1 MWLKRYWKYFG
12 LFVLCAGVIIALVS
26 SHFSSN
32 LRSLL
37 LDQLK
42 EELRKDLNHTAQ
54 SLQGPLRQFSLDT
67 NQLDRLAR
75 EIGLTIGERVS
86 VISADG
92 RVLGDSAR
100 EPKRLDLTDDYS
112 HRPEI
117 IMAREKGY
125 GEIIR
130 HSPFMNLT
138 ALFAAVPVYRD
149 KTLIGFVR
157 LARPLKTVE
166 DTVRAFQQ
174 KVILLAGLVGLLSLL
189 FGVFLLWRMNH
200 PLKELTVMAE
210 QMAEG
215 HLKQPLHLFPH
226 SEFTPLALSLEKMSR
241 DLRGKLDLLDAE
253 TSRLR
258 AILLAMREGV
268 LVTNEKG
275 LITLINPF
283 LRNLLGGKVQW
294 ENRTVQEIFMNAEL
308 QNAVDAILQGEP
320 FQRLQISL
328 GWDSPRFFEVQIV
341 PLISVHL
348 PQGAVVIFHDITDL
362 KHLLKVRQD
371 FVANASHELRT
382 PLTAIN
388 GALETILNILPA
400 RDQDA
405 AKFLNIL
412 QKNVRRMNYLVSDLL
427 DLAKLEG
434 QERAEM
440 FLDEVKVADVL
451 KSAFRSVSD
460 LAQEKNISMEL
471 DLSGI
476 SEGSSLFWERDRV
489 QQAVFNLLDNA
500 VKYTPPGGSVGL
512 SAREADKSLVIS
524 VTDSGLGIPKEH
536 LARIFERFYRVDRDR
551 SREMGGTGLGL
562 SIVKHIVES
571 HRGTV
576 EAQSELGRGSTFTI
590 TFPRKA

>member
-12 LFVLCAGVIIALVS
+12 LFVLATVLAIGITVPYLT
-26 SHFSSN
+26 SHY
-32 LRSLL
+32 RSLL
-37 LDQLK
+37 LSQIQEEIKKDLSYSSQVF
-42 EELRKDLNHTAQ
+42 EELLRSAPAAQADFNH
-54 SLQGPLRQFSLDT
+54 
-67 NQLDRLAR
+67 LAR
-75 EIGLTIGERVS
+75 KIGQNLQERVS
-86 VISADG
+86 LISADG
-92 RVLGDSAR
+92 RMMADSTR
-100 EPKRLDLTDDYS
+100 EPEKLDQTYDYS

-130 HSPFMNLT
+130 YSPFMQLT
-138 ALFAAVPVYRD
+138 ALFGAAPLYRD

-157 LARPLKTVE
+157 LGRPLKALDELTQ
-166 DTVRAFQQ
+166 TFRRNL
-174 KVILLAGLVGLLSLL
+174 ILLGGLIGILAVFFGLGLLWL
-189 FGVFLLWRMNH
+189 MNQ

-215 HLKQPLHLFPH
+215 HLKQPLHLFPR
-226 SEFTPLALSLEKMSR
+226 SEFTPLARSLEKMSR
-241 DLRGKLDLLDAE
+241 DLLGKLDLLDAE

-283 LRNLLGGKVQW
+283 LRNLLGGKIQW
-294 ENRTVQEIFMNAEL
+294 ERRTVQEIFMNTEL

-320 FQRLQISL
+320 FQRLQVSL

-382 PLTAIN
+382 PLTAIT
-388 GALETILNILPA
+388 GALETIETILPA
-400 RDQDA
+400 TNQDA
-405 AKFLNIL
+405 AKFLAIL

-440 FLDEVKVADVL
+440 FLDEVNVAEVL
-451 KSAFRSVSD
+451 KSALQSVSD
-460 LAQEKNISMEL
+460 LAQEKNISLNL

-476 SEGSSLFWERDRV
+476 SEKCSLFWERDRV

-500 VKYTPPGGSVGL
+500 VKYTPPGGSVYL

-524 VTDSGLGIPKEH
+524 VSDTGLGIPKEH
-536 LARIFERFYRVDRDR
+536 RTRIFERFYRVDRDR
-551 SREMGGTGLGL
+551 SRELGGTGLGL
-562 SIVKHIVES
+562 SIVKHIVEA

-576 EAQSELGRGSTFTI
+576 EAQSELGRGSTFTL
-590 TFPRKA
+590 TFPKK

>member
-1 MWLKRYWKYFG
+1 MWLRRYWKYFG
-12 LFVLCAGVIIALVS
+12 LFVLCVGVIIALVS
-26 SHFSSN
+26 SQVSSN

-42 EELRKDLNHTAQ
+42 EGVRKDLHHTAQ
-54 SLQGPLRQFSLDT
+54 SFQGTFRQFPKDLD
-67 NQLDRLAR
+67 QFDRLAR
-75 EIGLTIGERVS
+75 EIEQDTGERVS
-86 VISADG
+86 IISAEG
-92 RVLGDSAR
+92 RLLGDSAR
-100 EPKRLDLTDDYS
+100 EHKQLDLTDDYS

-130 HSPFMNLT
+130 HSPLMNIT

-149 KTLIGFVR
+149 KTLIGFIR

-166 DTVRAFQQ
+166 DTVRAFRQ

-189 FGVFLLWRMNH
+189 FGVFLLWWMNQ
-200 PLKELTVMAE
+200 PLKELIVMAK

-215 HLKQPLHLFPH
+215 RLKQPLHLFPP

-283 LRNLLGGKVQW
+283 LRGLLGGKIQW
-294 ENRTVQEIFMNAEL
+294 EKRTVQEIFMNTEL
-308 QNAVDAILQGEP
+308 QNAVDATLQGEP
-320 FQRLQISL
+320 FQRLQVSL

-382 PLTAIN
+382 PLTVIN
-388 GALETILNILPA
+388 GALETLLAILPA
-400 RDQDA
+400 TDQDA
-405 AKFLNIL
+405 AKFLTIL

-434 QERAEM
+434 QELAEV
-440 FLDEVKVADVL
+440 FLDEVNVAEVL
-451 KSAFRSVSD
+451 KSALQSVAD
-460 LAQEKNISMEL
+460 LAQEKNISLNL

-476 SEGSSLFWERDRV
+476 SEGCSLFWERDRV

-500 VKYTPPGGSVGL
+500 VKYTPPGGGVRL

-562 SIVKHIVES
+562 SIVKHIVEA

-590 TFPRKA
+590 TFPKK

>member
-1 MWLKRYWKYFG
+1 MWLKRYWRYFG
-12 LFVLCAGVIIALVS
+12 LFVLCVGVIIALVS
-26 SHFSSN
+26 SQVSSN
-32 LRSLL
+32 LRTLL

-42 EELRKDLNHTAQ
+42 EGLKKNLHHTAQ
-54 SLQGPLRQFSLDT
+54 SIQGTFRQFPKDPD
-67 NQLDRLAR
+67 QLDHLAR
-75 EIGLTIGERVS
+75 EIGRNTGERVS
-86 VISADG
+86 IISADG
-92 RVLGDSAR
+92 RLLGDSAR
-100 EPKRLDLTDDYS
+100 EPKQLDLTDDYS

-125 GEIIR
+125 GEILR
-130 HSPFMNLT
+130 HSPFMNIT
-138 ALFAAVPVYRD
+138 ALFAALPVYRE

-157 LARPLKTVE
+157 LARPLKAVE
-166 DTVRAFQQ
+166 EAVRVLRRN
-174 KVILLAGLVGLLSLL
+174 VILLAGLVGLSGLL
-189 FGVFLLWRMNH
+189 FGVFLLWWMSQ
-200 PLKELTVMAE
+200 PLKELTTMAE
-210 QMAEG
+210 QMAAG
-215 HLKQPLHLFPH
+215 HLKQPLHLFPQ

-241 DLRGKLDLLDAE
+241 DQRGKLDLLDAE

-268 LVTNEKG
+268 LVTDEKG

-283 LRNLLGGKVQW
+283 LRNLLGGKIQW
-294 ENRTVQEIFMNAEL
+294 EKRTVQEIFMNTEL
-308 QNAVDAILQGEP
+308 QNAVDAVLQGES
-320 FQRLQISL
+320 FQRLQLNL

-348 PQGAVVIFHDITDL
+348 PQGVVVIFHDITDL

-388 GALETILNILPA
+388 GALETILSILPA
-400 RDQDA
+400 TDRDA
-405 AKFLNIL
+405 ARFLNIL

-440 FLDEVKVADVL
+440 FLDEVTVAEVL
-451 KSAFRSVSD
+451 QSALHSVSD
-460 LAQEKNISMEL
+460 LAQGKNISLSL

-476 SEGSSLFWERDRV
+476 SEGCSLFWERDRV

-500 VKYTPPGGSVGL
+500 VKYTPPGGSVHL
-512 SAREADKSLVIS
+512 SAREIDKSLVIS
-524 VTDSGLGIPKEH
+524 VTDTGLGIPKEH
-536 LARIFERFYRVDRDR
+536 LSRIFERFYRVDRDR

-562 SIVKHIVES
+562 SIVKHIVEA

-576 EAQSELGRGSTFTI
+576 EAQSELGRGSTFTL
-590 TFPRKA
+590 TFPKK

>member
-12 LFVLCAGVIIALVS
+12 LFVLCAGVMVALVS
-26 SHFSSN
+26 SHLSSN
-32 LRSLL
+32 LRSRLL
-37 LDQLK
+37 GQLK
-42 EELRKDLNHTAQ
+42 QELRKDLSHTAQ
-54 SLQGPLRQFSLDT
+54 SLQGPLRQFPIDRY
-67 NQLDRLAR
+67 QLDRLAR
-75 EIGLTIGERVS
+75 ELLRDNGERVS
-86 VISADG
+86 VISIDG
-92 RVLGDSAR
+92 RLLGDSAR
-100 EPKRLDLTDDYS
+100 ELQPLDQTDDYS

-130 HSPFMNLT
+130 HSPFMNIT
-138 ALFAAVPVYRD
+138 ALFAAAPVYRD

-157 LARPLKTVE
+157 LARPLTTVE
-166 DTVRAFQQ
+166 DTVRFFRQ
-174 KVILLAGLVGLLSLL
+174 KVILLTGLMGLLSLL
-189 FGVFLLWRMNH
+189 FGVFLLWWMSQ

-215 HLKQPLHLFPH
+215 QLKQPLHLFPQ

-283 LRNLLGGKVQW
+283 LRKLLGGKIQW
-294 ENRTVQEIFMNAEL
+294 EKRTVQEIFMNAEL
-308 QNAVDAILQGEP
+308 QNAVDAILQGES
-320 FQRLQISL
+320 FHRLQLSL
-328 GWDSPRFFEVQIV
+328 GWESPRFFEVQIV

-388 GALETILNILPA
+388 GALETLLVLLPA
-400 RDQDA
+400 TDQDT
-405 AKFLNIL
+405 AKFFTIL

-440 FLDEVKVADVL
+440 FLDEVNVAEVL
-451 KSAFRSVSD
+451 KSALHSVSD
-460 LAQEKNISMEL
+460 LAQEKNISLNL

-476 SEGSSLFWERDRV
+476 SEGCSLFWERDRV

-500 VKYTPPGGSVGL
+500 VKYTPPGGGVHL
-512 SAREADKSLVIS
+512 SAREAGKSVVIS
-524 VTDSGLGIPKEH
+524 VADTGLGIPKEH

-562 SIVKHIVES
+562 SIVKHIVEA
-571 HRGTV
+571 HHGTV
-576 EAQSELGRGSTFTI
+576 EAQSELGRGSTFTL
-590 TFPRKA
+590 TFPKK

>member
-26 SHFSSN
+26 SQVSSN

-42 EELRKDLNHTAQ
+42 EGVRKDLHHTAQ
-54 SLQGPLRQFSLDT
+54 SFQGAFRQFPKDLD
-67 NQLDRLAR
+67 QFDRLAR
-75 EIGLTIGERVS
+75 EIEQDIGERVS
-86 VISADG
+86 IISAEG
-92 RVLGDSAR
+92 RLLGDSAR

-130 HSPFMNLT
+130 HSPLMNIT
-138 ALFAAVPVYRD
+138 ALFAAVPVYRE
-149 KTLIGFVR
+149 KALIGFIR

-166 DTVRAFQQ
+166 DTVRAFRQ

-189 FGVFLLWRMNH
+189 FGVFLLWWMNQ
-200 PLKELTVMAE
+200 PLKELTVMAK

-215 HLKQPLHLFPH
+215 RLKQPLHLFPP

-283 LRNLLGGKVQW
+283 LRNLLGGKIQW
-294 ENRTVQEIFMNAEL
+294 EKRTVQEIFMNTEL
-308 QNAVDAILQGEP
+308 QNAVDATLQGEP
-320 FQRLQISL
+320 FQRLQVSL

-382 PLTAIN
+382 PLTVIN
-388 GALETILNILPA
+388 GALETILAILPA
-400 RDQDA
+400 TDQDA
-405 AKFLNIL
+405 TKFLTIL

-434 QERAEM
+434 QELAVE
-440 FLDEVKVADVL
+440 FLDEVNVAEVL
-451 KSAFRSVSD
+451 KSALQSVAD
-460 LAQEKNISMEL
+460 LAQEKNISLNL

-476 SEGSSLFWERDRV
+476 SEGCSLFWERDRV

-500 VKYTPPGGSVGL
+500 VKYTPPGGGVRL

-562 SIVKHIVES
+562 SIVKHIVEA

-590 TFPRKA
+590 TFPKK

>member
-12 LFVLCAGVIIALVS
+12 LFVLASVLAVGITVPYLT
-26 SHFSSN
+26 SHY
-32 LRSLL
+32 RSLL
-37 LDQLK
+37 LSQIQ
-42 EELRKDLNHTAQ
+42 EEIKKDLTYSSQ
-54 SLQGPLRQFSLDT
+54 VFQELLRSSPAGHADFS
-67 NQLDRLAR
+67 RLAR
-75 EIGLTIGERVS
+75 KIGQDLQERVS
-86 VISADG
+86 LISADG
-92 RVLGDSAR
+92 RMMADSTR
-100 EPKRLDLTDDYS
+100 EPEKLDQTYDYS

-130 HSPFMNLT
+130 YSPFMELN
-138 ALFAAVPVYRD
+138 ALFAAVPLYRD

-157 LARPLKTVE
+157 LGRPLKPLDELTQ
-166 DTVRAFQQ
+166 TFRRNL
-174 KVILLAGLVGLLSLL
+174 ILLGGLIGILAVFFGLGLLWL
-189 FGVFLLWRMNH
+189 MNQ

-215 HLKQPLHLFPH
+215 HLKQPLHLFPR
-226 SEFTPLALSLEKMSR
+226 SEFTPLARSLEKMSR
-241 DLRGKLDLLDAE
+241 DQRGKLDLLDAE

-283 LRNLLGGKVQW
+283 LRNLLGRRIQW
-294 ENRTVQEIFMNAEL
+294 EKRTVQEIFMNTEL

-320 FQRLQISL
+320 FQRLQVSL

-382 PLTAIN
+382 PLTAIT
-388 GALETILNILPA
+388 GALETLQTILPVT
-400 RDQDA
+400 DQDV
-405 AKFLNIL
+405 AKFHAIL

-440 FLDEVKVADVL
+440 FLDEVKVTEVL
-451 KSAFRSVSD
+451 KSALQSVSD
-460 LAQEKNISMEL
+460 LAQEKNISLNL
-471 DLSGI
+471 DLSEI
-476 SEGSSLFWERDRV
+476 SEGCSLFWERDRV

-500 VKYTPPGGSVGL
+500 VKYTPPGGSVHL
-512 SAREADKSLVIS
+512 SAREAEKSLVIS
-524 VTDSGLGIPKEH
+524 VSDTGLGIPKEH
-536 LARIFERFYRVDRDR
+536 RTRIFERFYRVDRDR
-551 SREMGGTGLGL
+551 SRELGGTGLGL
-562 SIVKHIVES
+562 SIVKHIVEA

-576 EAQSELGRGSTFTI
+576 EAQSELGRGSTFTL
-590 TFPRKA
+590 TFPKK

>member
-12 LFVLCAGVIIALVS
+12 LFVLCAGVMVALVS
-26 SHFSSN
+26 SHLSSN
-32 LRSLL
+32 LRSRLL
-37 LDQLK
+37 GQLK
-42 EELRKDLNHTAQ
+42 QELRKDLSHTAQ
-54 SLQGPLRQFSLDT
+54 SLQGPLRQFPIDRY
-67 NQLDRLAR
+67 QLDRLAR
-75 EIGLTIGERVS
+75 ELLRDNGERVS
-86 VISADG
+86 VISIDG
-92 RVLGDSAR
+92 RLLGDSAR
-100 EPKRLDLTDDYS
+100 ELQPLDQTDDYS

-130 HSPFMNLT
+130 HSPFMNIT
-138 ALFAAVPVYRD
+138 ALFAAAPVYRD

-157 LARPLKTVE
+157 LARPLTTVE
-166 DTVRAFQQ
+166 DTVRFFRQ
-174 KVILLAGLVGLLSLL
+174 KVILLTGLMGLLSLL
-189 FGVFLLWRMNH
+189 FGVFLLWWMSQ

-215 HLKQPLHLFPH
+215 QLKQPLHLFPQ

-283 LRNLLGGKVQW
+283 LRKLLGGKIQW
-294 ENRTVQEIFMNAEL
+294 EKRTVQEIFMNAEL
-308 QNAVDAILQGEP
+308 QNAVDAILQGES
-320 FQRLQISL
+320 FHRLQLSL
-328 GWDSPRFFEVQIV
+328 GWESPRFFEVQIV

-388 GALETILNILPA
+388 GALETLLVLLPA
-400 RDQDA
+400 TDQDT
-405 AKFLNIL
+405 AKFFTIL

-440 FLDEVKVADVL
+440 FLDEVNVAEVL
-451 KSAFRSVSD
+451 KSALHSVSD
-460 LAQEKNISMEL
+460 LAQEKNISLNL

-476 SEGSSLFWERDRV
+476 SEGCSLFWERDRV

-500 VKYTPPGGSVGL
+500 VKYTPPGGGVHL
-512 SAREADKSLVIS
+512 SAREAGKSVVIS
-524 VTDSGLGIPKEH
+524 VADTGLGIPKEH
-536 LARIFERFYRVDRDR
+536 LARVFERFYRVDRDR

-562 SIVKHIVES
+562 SIVKHIVEA
-571 HRGTV
+571 HHGTV
-576 EAQSELGRGSTFTI
+576 EAQSELGRGSTFTL
-590 TFPRKA
+590 TFPKK

>member
-1 MWLKRYWKYFG
+1 M
-12 LFVLCAGVIIALVS
+12 I
-26 SHFSSN
+26 
-32 LRSLL
+32 
-37 LDQLK
+37 
-42 EELRKDLNHTAQ
+42 
-54 SLQGPLRQFSLDT
+54 
-67 NQLDRLAR
+67 LDRLAR
-75 EIGLTIGERVS
+75 EIGREMGERVS
-86 VISADG
+86 IISAEG
-92 RVLGDSAR
+92 RMLADSAR
-100 EPKRLDLTDDYS
+100 SPGPLNLTDDYS

-130 HSPFMNLT
+130 HSPFMNT
-138 ALFAAVPVYRD
+138 MALFSAVPVYRD
-149 KTLIGFVR
+149 KALIGFVR

-166 DTVRAFQQ
+166 EPVRAFRQ
-174 KVILLAGLVGLLSLL
+174 KVILLAALVGLLALL
-189 FGVFLLWRMNH
+189 FGAFLLWWMNH
-200 PLKELTVMAE
+200 PLKELTAMAE
-210 QMAEG
+210 QMAQG
-215 HLKQPLHLFPH
+215 HLKQPLHLFPP

-283 LRNLLGGKVQW
+283 LRDILGGKIQW
-294 ENRTVQEIFMNAEL
+294 EKRTVQEIFMNTEL
-308 QNAVDAILQGEP
+308 QNAVDTILQGEP
-320 FQRLQISL
+320 FQRLQLSL
-328 GWDSPRFFEVQIV
+328 GWESPRFFEVQLV

-388 GALETILNILPA
+388 GALETMLSLLPA
-400 RDQDA
+400 NDPDA
-405 AKFLNIL
+405 NKFLSIL

-434 QERAEM
+434 QERSEM
-440 FLDEVKVADVL
+440 FLDEVNVAHVL
-451 KSAFRSVSD
+451 ESALQSVAD
-460 LAQEKNISMEL
+460 LAQEKNISLGL
-471 DLSGI
+471 DLSALA
-476 SEGSSLFWERDRV
+476 EDRSLFWERDRV
-489 QQAVFNLLDNA
+489 QQAIFNLLDNA
-500 VKYTPPGGSVGL
+500 VKYTPPGGSVRL
-512 SAREADKSLVIS
+512 SARETDKSLVIA
-524 VTDSGLGIPKEH
+524 VTDTGLGIPKEH

-551 SREMGGTGLGL
+551 SRELGGTGLGL
-562 SIVKHIVES
+562 SIVKHIVEA
-571 HRGTV
+571 HKGTV

-590 TFPRKA
+590 TFPKK

>member
-12 LFVLCAGVIIALVS
+12 LFVLCAGVVIALVS
-26 SHFSSN
+26 SHLSSD

-37 LDQLK
+37 LGQLK

-54 SLQGPLRQFSLDT
+54 SIQGPFLQSPEDLVF
-67 NQLDRLAR
+67 LDRLAR
-75 EIGLTIGERVS
+75 ENGREMGERVS
-86 VISADG
+86 IISAEG
-92 RVLGDSAR
+92 RMLGDSAR
-100 EPKRLDLTDDYS
+100 SPKQPGLSDDYS

-130 HSPFMNLT
+130 HSPFMNTT
-138 ALFAAVPVYRD
+138 ALFAAVPVHRGE
-149 KTLIGFVR
+149 TLIGFVR

-166 DTVRAFQQ
+166 EPVRAFRQ
-174 KVILLAGLVGLLSLL
+174 KVILLASLVGLLSLL
-189 FGVFLLWRMNH
+189 FGAFLLWWMNH
-200 PLKELTVMAE
+200 PLKELTAMAE
-210 QMAEG
+210 QMALG
-215 HLKQPLHLFPH
+215 HLKQPLHLFPL
-226 SEFTPLALSLEKMSR
+226 SEFTPLAHSLEKMSR

-283 LRNLLGGKVQW
+283 LRDILGGKIQW
-294 ENRTVQEIFMNAEL
+294 EKRTVQELFMNAEL
-308 QNAVDAILQGEP
+308 QNAVDAVLQGES
-320 FQRLQISL
+320 FQRLQLSL
-328 GWDSPRFFEVQIV
+328 GWESPRFFEVQIV

-382 PLTAIN
+382 PLTAIS
-388 GALETILNILPA
+388 GALETILTLLPA
-400 RDQDA
+400 TDQDA
-405 AKFLNIL
+405 VKFLTIL
-412 QKNVRRMNYLVSDLL
+412 EKNVRRMNYLVSDLL

-440 FLDEVKVADVL
+440 FLDEVNVREVL
-451 KSAFRSVSD
+451 QSALHSVSD
-460 LAQEKNISMEL
+460 FAQEKNISLEL

-476 SEGSSLFWERDRV
+476 SVGCSLFWERDRV
-489 QQAVFNLLDNA
+489 QQAIFNLLDNA
-500 VKYTPPGGSVGL
+500 VKYTPPGGDVRL

-536 LARIFERFYRVDRDR
+536 LSRIFERFYRVDRDR
-551 SREMGGTGLGL
+551 SRELGGTGLGL
-562 SIVKHIVES
+562 SIVKHIVEA

-576 EAQSELGRGSTFTI
+576 EAQSELGRGSSFTI
-590 TFPRKA
+590 TFPKK